1 VWRGIPIIEAP
12 VHAIYG
18 PPQER
23 VSHFRPWVDFWRNTR
38 TFARL
43 VATRVLIP
51 SRLRK

>member
-1 VWRGIPIIEAP
+1 VWRGIPIIEVP

-18 PPQER
+18 PPEER
-23 VSHFRPWVDFWRNTR
+23 VSHFRPWLDFWRNTQ

-51 SRLRK
+51 SKLRN